1 MLTPRIILL
10 LRGSVAG
17 SPCTCFI
24 RCISFSCTSVLG
36 PVVFSIPRYRPRII
50 LLLRCSVAGSPVR
63 NPGSLSLVGN
73 DPQKKPFICLSPA
86 CTSQQSQLSCNNLSF
101 NCTLKSNSSAALL
114 YKNPKNEKR
123 SLSSYFSCTSQQ
135 SQLVG
140 SLLCMYFRT
149 CEYVIHDTLVSS

>member
-1 MLTPRIILL
+1 MDINALVLQNYGRL
-10 LRGSVAG
+10 LRYHASVFLLQYV
-17 SPCTCFI
+17 PHCRITVHDKTLYKRLCFWKSHTGL
-24 RCISFSCTSVLG
+24 CMHSFRYILEL
-36 PVVFSIPRYRPRII
+36 VFSIPRDRPRII

-114 YKNPKNEKR
+114 YINPKNALHN
-123 SLSSYFSCTSQQ
+123 SLSW
-135 SQLVG
+135 
-140 SLLCMYFRT
+140 
-149 CEYVIHDTLVSS
+149 